1 MPSSQ
6 DWLDVI
12 DPSTGEI
19 YGQLPNSNREDV
31 QQAYEAAQ
39 KAFPEWSKTSVEK
52 RSTILAKIAD
62 LIEDNLEVL
71 AKAES
76 MDNGKPLSLAKTW
89 IITAA
94 EALVYYRRVTT
105 GFNVLFRQ
113 YAPNIRLRHF

>member
-39 KAFPEWSKTSVEK
+39 KAFP
-52 RSTILAKIAD
+52 
-62 LIEDNLEVL
+62 
-71 AKAES
+71 
-76 MDNGKPLSLAKTW
+76 
-89 IITAA
+89 
-94 EALVYYRRVTT
+94 
-105 GFNVLFRQ
+105 
-113 YAPNIRLRHF
+113 